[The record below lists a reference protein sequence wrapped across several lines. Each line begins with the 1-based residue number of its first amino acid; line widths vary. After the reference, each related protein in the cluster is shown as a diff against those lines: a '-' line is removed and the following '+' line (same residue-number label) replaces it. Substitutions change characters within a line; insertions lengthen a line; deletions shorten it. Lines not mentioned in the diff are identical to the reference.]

1 MRTPV
6 VYSPDHASHDADTG
20 TWVGVIIPSEEVPA
34 RIETIVATL
43 RASGREVV
51 PAVSHDDSV
60 LKAVHDADFVEYL
73 RGAYEHWVAWGYL
86 DDPGQPQVTAYAFP
100 TERFL
105 APHPL
110 RLPTSPG
117 ALAGVYA
124 MDTMTQ
130 IGKGTF
136 AGARAAVDAAQ
147 TAADLIIADSS
158 SAYAA
163 CRPPGHHA
171 GAGFF
176 GGSCYLNNAA
186 VAAQTL
192 HDAGL
197 GRVAIID
204 LDAHHGNGTQ
214 QIFYERPD
222 VLYCS
227 VHVDPAHGWFP
238 HFVGHADETGSG
250 DGHGANLNV
259 PIEPGQGD
267 EAWLEGVDAIID
279 FTRTGEAVALVVSLG
294 VDAAISDPESPL
306 QITEAGFFKAGER
319 VGSLGLPTVF
329 IQEGGYDL
337 ATLGALVQATL
348 DGFDDARGL

>member
-6 VYSPDHASHDADTG
+6 VYSPDHALHDADTG
-20 TWVGVIIPSEEVPA
+20 TWVGVTIPSEEVPA

-43 RASGREVV
+43 RASGREIV
-51 PAVSHDDSV
+51 PVASHDDSI
-60 LKAVHDADFVEYL
+60 LTSIHDSDFVEYL
-73 RGAYEHWVAWGYL
+73 RGAYAQWVAWGYV

-100 TERFL
+100 TTRFL
-105 APHPL
+105 GPHPL

-130 IGKGTF
+130 IGEGTF

-147 TAADLIIADSS
+147 TAADLVIAGSPA
-158 SAYAA
+158 AYAA

-192 HDAGL
+192 CDAGL

-214 QIFYERPD
+214 QIFYERSD
-222 VLYCS
+222 VLYGS
-227 VHVDPAHGWFP
+227 VHVDPARGWFP
-238 HFVGHADETGSG
+238 HFVGHADEVGSG
-250 DGHGANLNV
+250 SGRGANLNV
-259 PIEPGQGD
+259 PIEPGEGD
-267 EAWLEGVDAIID
+267 EVWLRGVDTLVEFA
-279 FTRTGEAVALVVSLG
+279 RTSGAAVVVVSLG

-306 QITEAGFFKAGER
+306 QITEAGFAKAGER
-319 VGSLGLPTVF
+319 VASLALPTVF

-348 DGFDDARGL
+348 DGFDDGRGF